1 MANEKRFVLFPARE
15 KKQEKSP
22 DMTGEIMID
31 GKIYY
36 LSAWTQ
42 EKNGMRYLSGVV
54 GQEKAKPTEPAAP
67 AERKPEPVEPNDDLP
82 F

>member
-15 KKQEKSP
+15 KKQDKSP
-22 DMTGEIMID
+22 DMTGEIMMN
-31 GKIYY
+31 GKVYF

-54 GQEKAKPTEPAAP
+54 GQEKTKPTEPAAP
-67 AERKPEPVEPNDDLP
+67 AERKPEPAQKYDDLP

>member
-15 KKQEKSP
+15 KKNEKSP
-22 DMTGEIMID
+22 DMTGEIMLN
-31 GKIYY
+31 GKVYY
-36 LSAWTQ
+36 ISAWTQ

-67 AERKPEPVEPNDDLP
+67 AERKLEPVDEIDSLP

>member
-22 DMTGEIMID
+22 DMTGEIMLD
-31 GKIYY
+31 GKVYF
-36 LSAWTQ
+36 LSAWKQ
-42 EKNGMRYLSGVV
+42 EKNGNKYLSGII
-54 GQEKAKPTEPAAP
+54 GQEKAKPTEPAAQ
-67 AERKPEPVEPNDDLP
+67 AERKPEPAGGYDDLP

>member
-15 KKQEKSP
+15 KKNEKSP
-22 DMTGEIMID
+22 DMTGEIMLD
-31 GKIYY
+31 GKIYF
-36 LSAWTQ
+36 LSTWTQ

-67 AERKPEPVEPNDDLP
+67 AEGKSEHVKPNDDLP

>member
-22 DMTGEIMID
+22 DMTGEIMFD
-31 GKIYY
+31 GKIYF
-36 LSAWTQ
+36 LSAWKQ
-42 EKNGMRYLSGVV
+42 EKNGNKYLSGIV

-67 AERKPEPVEPNDDLP
+67 AERKPEPVEPMDELP